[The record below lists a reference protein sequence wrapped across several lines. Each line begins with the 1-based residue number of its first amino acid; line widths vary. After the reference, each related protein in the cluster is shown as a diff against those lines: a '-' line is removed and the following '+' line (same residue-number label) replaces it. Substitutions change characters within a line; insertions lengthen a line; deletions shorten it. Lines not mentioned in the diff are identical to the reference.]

1 MGNHVASFNE
11 GVNFSEGKYVICMG
25 DDDYFE
31 KNALDKI
38 IKYLKE
44 NPQTDWL
51 IARSSYVNNSGE
63 PIRKNITKIKNLL
76 LKNFNEKS
84 LSVVNYVMT
93 PSVVVKKHLMLSVGG
108 FESKYKYAN
117 DYYCWLK
124 ISKFKKPNIL
134 NYTTTRVTF
143 SNLTFSGSFSFL
155 RYFEFFK
162 IITKIEKRIYLNFIQ
177 LLSVLYIVFHN
188 FTVKRAFFLFNFYKK
203 KEEVK
208 IQQNNKDDHKKI
220 KILHLTRYFDPK
232 KIGGIEEGIIQS
244 SKYQKKFGIYNE
256 IMACGDLENSFIFDG
271 IKINVSKQSFI
282 ISNNVFSYA
291 FLKMLIKKKNEFDY
305 INLHFPWPFAD
316 FCVFLFCKNKKIILN
331 YHSDIIKQKFLKY
344 FYIKFFKIF
353 INSKIINCINVSS
366 EKYFES
372 SDLKKII
379 KKNKYL
385 INFQKMGYE
394 DLSNIHIP
402 LESIRNEIKVF
413 FNQNKK
419 IILFFGRNRHYKGL
433 DVIEY
438 IISNNKNKNFLI
450 SCNNLMLHK
459 KYKSN
464 RNILLLD
471 GLNYFEKLYVL
482 KKSYLNLFPS
492 LNRAESL
499 GLTLIECQMFGLPS
513 LVFEINSGTS
523 LIIKDNET
531 GIIVKNIDFDEYNKK
546 LNNLYFDETLRNS
559 LSEKSR
565 SNYLDNF
572 SVKKFDN
579 YAKNLLAKH

>member
-1 MGNHVASFNE
+1 M
-11 GVNFSEGKYVICMG
+11 
-25 DDDYFE
+25 
-31 KNALDKI
+31 
-38 IKYLKE
+38 
-44 NPQTDWL
+44 
-51 IARSSYVNNSGE
+51 
-63 PIRKNITKIKNLL
+63 
-76 LKNFNEKS
+76 
-84 LSVVNYVMT
+84 
-93 PSVVVKKHLMLSVGG
+93 
-108 FESKYKYAN
+108 
-117 DYYCWLK
+117 
-124 ISKFKKPNIL
+124 
-134 NYTTTRVTF
+134 
-143 SNLTFSGSFSFL
+143 
-155 RYFEFFK
+155 
-162 IITKIEKRIYLNFIQ
+162 
-177 LLSVLYIVFHN
+177 FHN